1 MNGSHAGLRDDYQV
15 SCRELD
21 VLVDAAQAVPGV
33 LGARMM
39 GAGFGGCTIN
49 LVEEKAVRALE
60 ERAVPAFRD
69 AFGQEPK
76 FYISSLRSGT
86 EVLSP

>member
-1 MNGSHAGLRDDYQV
+1 MNGSHDGLRDDYQV
-15 SCRELD
+15 SCSELD
-21 VLVDAAQAVPGV
+21 VLVDAARTVPGV

-49 LVEEKAVRALE
+49 LVEEHAVEALE
-60 ERAVPAFRD
+60 ESAARAFRG
-69 AFGQEPK
+69 AFGRDPK

-86 EVLSP
+86 EVVPN